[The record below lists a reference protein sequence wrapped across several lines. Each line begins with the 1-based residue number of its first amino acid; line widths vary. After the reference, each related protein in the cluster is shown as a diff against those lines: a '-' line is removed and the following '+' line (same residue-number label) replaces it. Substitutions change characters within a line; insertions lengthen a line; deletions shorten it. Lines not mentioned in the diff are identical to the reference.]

1 MRLGLDS
8 EFACC
13 NAAEV
18 VPYFFAIE
26 LRVSP
31 DTTTCLVVDVV
42 VAVLAG
48 FEALLEDV
56 EACVAPGIVSF

>member
-13 NAAEV
+13 NAPEV

-42 VAVLAG
+42 AVLAG
-48 FEALLEDV
+48 FDVLLEDV